1 MILIDNHN
9 KDRTISI
16 FGLKVKVDFSNVPP
30 TLKTAIMNQRKFLE
44 MVMSEPIQSDL
55 IVIDYKNEDEDED
68 EGGIGNVKRKIK
80 DLLIKAGTRD
90 YVVISDLKD
99 KDKILIMER
108 KEAEKQG
115 SFHCHHCG
123 MEFSD
128 EILVGVHQRLH
139 LPF

>member
-1 MILIDNHN
+1 
-9 KDRTISI
+9 
-16 FGLKVKVDFSNVPP
+16 LKVKVDFSNVPP

-55 IVIDYKNEDEDED
+55 IVIDYKDEDEDED
-68 EGGIGNVKRKIK
+68 GIGNVIRKIK
-80 DLLIKAGTRD
+80 DLLIKVGTRD
-90 YVVISDLKD
+90 YVAISDLKD
-99 KDKILIMER
+99 KDKILIMGR

-115 SFHCHHCG
+115 SFHCHLCG

-128 EILVGVHQRLH
+128 EILLGVHQRLH